1 LPVGDALLCSPDQI
15 NVLRGEWN
23 RRFMRVVAVLA
34 VVAALASSAAA
45 QTVPKDSAKDAAED
59 TAKQLQQDTTKPA
72 SVDEVFRQFDLF
84 GVWAA
89 DCHEPPS
96 PDNPHLSITS
106 PAAGVVLEKHD
117 IGDDYEA
124 NQYSILSAERLSPT
138 RLAVEVVFLPGSER
152 EERQKL
158 IFRIRDKTRRTM
170 FNQPDG
176 GAVRV
181 KDGIALANHSRT
193 PTLRKCG

>member
-15 NVLRGEWN
+15 SVLLGEWN
-23 RRFMRVVAVLA
+23 RRFMRVVAVL
-34 VVAALASSAAA
+34 VVAAALVSSAAA
-45 QTVPKDSAKDAAED
+45 QDVPRDPAKN
-59 TAKQLQQDTTKPA
+59 TAKQPQPNAAKPA
-72 SVDEVFRQFDLF
+72 SVDDVFRQFNLF

-89 DCHEPPS
+89 DCREPPS
-96 PDNPHLSITS
+96 PDNPHLSITT
-106 PAAGVVLEKHD
+106 PAVGVVLETHN
-117 IGDDYEA
+117 IGADYEA

-138 RLAVEVVFLPGSER
+138 RLAVEVIFQPGAEG

-158 IFRIRDKTRRTM
+158 VFRIRDDTRRTM
-170 FNQPDG
+170 FNQPEG

-193 PTLRKCG
+193 PLLRKCE

>member
-1 LPVGDALLCSPDQI
+1 LPVGHALLCSPDQI
-15 NVLRGEWN
+15 SVLLGEWN

-34 VVAALASSAAA
+34 VVAALVSSAAA
-45 QTVPKDSAKDAAED
+45 QDSFKDSGKDGAKDKA
-59 TAKQLQQDTTKPA
+59 QQPQQDTTKPA

-89 DCHEPPS
+89 DCQEPPS
-96 PDNPHLSITS
+96 PDNPHLSISS

-117 IGDDYEA
+117 IGEDYEA
-124 NQYSILSAERLSPT
+124 NQYSILSAERLSSS
-138 RLAVEVVFLPGSER
+138 RLAVEVVFLPGSDR

-158 IFRIRDKTRRTM
+158 IFRVRDHTRRTM
-170 FNQPDG
+170 FNQPEG
-176 GAVRV
+176 GPVRV

-193 PTLRKCG
+193 PTLKKCG

>member
-15 NVLRGEWN
+15 SVLLGEWN

-34 VVAALASSAAA
+34 VVAALVSSAAA
-45 QTVPKDSAKDAAED
+45 QDVPKDGTEGAARE
-59 TAKQLQQDTTKPA
+59 TAKSPQQDTTKPT
-72 SVDEVFRQFDLF
+72 SVDEVFRQFNLF
-84 GVWAA
+84 GAWAT
-89 DCHEPPS
+89 DCHAPPS
-96 PDNPHLSITS
+96 PDNPHLNITS
-106 PAAGVVLEKHD
+106 PAAGVVLETHD

-138 RLAVEVVFLPGSER
+138 RLAVEVVFQPGAEG

-158 IFRIRDKTRRTM
+158 VFRIRDDTRRTM
-170 FNQPDG
+170 FNQPEG

-193 PTLRKCG
+193 PLLRKCG

>member
-1 LPVGDALLCSPDQI
+1 
-15 NVLRGEWN
+15 
-23 RRFMRVVAVLA
+23 MRVVAVLA
-34 VVAALASSAAA
+34 VVAALVSSAAA
-45 QTVPKDSAKDAAED
+45 QDVPGDAAKDAGKD
-59 TAKQLQQDTTKPA
+59 TPNPPRLEKAAPA
-72 SVDEVFRQFDLF
+72 SVDEVFRQFELF

-96 PDNPHLSITS
+96 PDNPHLSITT

-117 IGDDYEA
+117 IGADYEA

-138 RLAVEVVFLPGSER
+138 RLAVEVVFQPGSER

-158 IFRIRDKTRRTM
+158 IFRIRANTRRTM
-170 FNQPDG
+170 FNQPEG

-193 PTLRKCG
+193 PLLRKCE

>member
-15 NVLRGEWN
+15 SVLRGEWN

-34 VVAALASSAAA
+34 VVAALISSAAA
-45 QTVPKDSAKDAAED
+45 RDVSKDSAKDA
-59 TAKQLQQDTTKPA
+59 AKQLQQDTTKPA
-72 SVDEVFRQFDLF
+72 SVDEVFRRFDLF

-138 RLAVEVVFLPGSER
+138 RLAVEVVFQPGSER

-158 IFRIRDKTRRTM
+158 IFRIRDHTRRTM
-170 FNQPDG
+170 FNQPEG

-193 PTLRKCG
+193 PLLRKCE